1 MSEETKVV
9 EPTNQQAEVKTETS
23 LEPTVEKAK
32 EMTFT
37 QQQLDNIIKQRLDA
51 EQRKHNKALEETKKA
66 EEEAL
71 KEKQIQEAKT
81 KADLENL
88 MKQRIAEKD
97 NEINRYKI
105 EMKKERVD
113 NSILSVASQN
123 KAISPTQVVSLMKDK
138 VRLTDDNR
146 VEILD
151 NNSNVRYN
159 PQGELLTIEESVKEF
174 LDSNPHFRQ
183 GSLSGSGSQSAI
195 EGKTVKPFNI
205 QDLDMSKPEDR
216 AKYSEYRKERDS
228 KPTQINSTNK

>member
-1 MSEETKVV
+1 MSEENKVV
-9 EPTNQQAEVKTETS
+9 EPQNQQAESTTAPETV
-23 LEPTVEKAK
+23 EVEKAK
-32 EMTFT
+32 EALFN
-37 QQQLDNIIKQRLDA
+37 QDQVNNIVQQRLDA
-51 EQRKHNKALEETKKA
+51 EKKKQQRIFEEMKKK

-81 KADLENL
+81 KADLEKL
-88 MKQRIAEKD
+88 MQERIAEKD
-97 NEINRYKI
+97 QEINRFKNEI
-105 EMKKERVD
+105 KKERVD

-123 KAISPTQVVSLMKDK
+123 NAVSPSQVVSLLKDQ

-159 PQGELLTIEESVKEF
+159 PKGELLTIEEKVKEF
-174 LDSNPHFRQ
+174 LDSNPHFRK

-205 QDLDMSKPEDR
+205 QDLDLSKPEDR
-216 AKYSEYRKERDS
+216 NKYAEYRKKRDS
-228 KPTQINSTNK
+228 GAIEINLNNK